1 MKKII
6 IATFAAAVAT
16 GAALAQSQ
24 LYQEA
29 QMNLRE
35 LGIAIEIPQ
44 DTDPGKLEQIIQAT
58 EHAGP
63 IKEETESK
71 VKVILGM
78 E

>member
-1 MKKII
+1 MKKLII
-6 IATFAAAVAT
+6 TAFAAAFVA

-35 LGIAIEIPQ
+35 LGIEIEIPQ

-63 IKEETESK
+63 VKEETESK